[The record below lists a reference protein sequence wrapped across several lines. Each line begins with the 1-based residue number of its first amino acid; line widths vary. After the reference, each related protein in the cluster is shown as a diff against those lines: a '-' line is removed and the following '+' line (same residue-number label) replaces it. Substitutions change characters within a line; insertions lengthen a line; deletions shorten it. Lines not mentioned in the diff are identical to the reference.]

1 MGFNENNAF
10 DGIRDDDLWK
20 VDDEIIDEIVCQITC
35 YISGL
40 YLASDD
46 SK

>member
-20 VDDEIIDEIVCQITC
+20 VDEVTFYCFTEAFIIDF
-35 YISGL
+35 
-40 YLASDD
+40 
-46 SK
+46 